1 MHAGDGLL
9 VGRMIS
15 EGAER
20 VCERV
25 CAWGRVCVR
34 SVLGEACAS
43 ALDRASEGEMRV
55 WLYE

>member
-1 MHAGDGLL
+1 M
-9 VGRMIS
+9 
-15 EGAER
+15 
-20 VCERV
+20 CERV
-25 CAWGRVCVR
+25 CVRGEACVR